1 MNRIKDYAGFAVCF
15 AGLGYIVL
23 WPLISPEF
31 GGRPFA
37 ASIFC
42 GGGSPGVLD
51 WLCNSAHP
59 LQLSPG
65 LHAVGILSAAVAT
78 LRLLFYVVRRWRRP
92 AATRESV
99 LAARIPVAP
108 PAWRRPARPLRPVKA
123 RTQFGLRGTPR

>member
-1 MNRIKDYAGFAVCF
+1 MNRIKDYAGFAIFF

-23 WPLISPEF
+23 WPLTTPEF

-42 GGGSPGVLD
+42 RRGSPSVLD

-65 LHAVGILSAAVAT
+65 LHAAGILSAIVVMV
-78 LRLLFYVVRRWRRP
+78 RLLLYVIRRWRR
-92 AATRESV
+92 ATTTRESV
-99 LAARIPVAP
+99 LTARIPVAP
-108 PAWRRPARPLRPVKA
+108 PTWRRPARPLRPVKA

>member
-1 MNRIKDYAGFAVCF
+1 MNRIKDYAGFAICF
-15 AGLGYIVL
+15 VGLGYIVL
-23 WPLISPEF
+23 WPLTSPEF

-37 ASIFC
+37 ASVFC
-42 GGGSPGVLD
+42 RDGSPSALD

-65 LHAVGILSAAVAT
+65 LHAVGILSAIVVMV
-78 LRLLFYVVRRWRRP
+78 RLLFYVIRRSRRSDAARDSAP
-92 AATRESV
+92 AAQ
-99 LAARIPVAP
+99 IPAVP